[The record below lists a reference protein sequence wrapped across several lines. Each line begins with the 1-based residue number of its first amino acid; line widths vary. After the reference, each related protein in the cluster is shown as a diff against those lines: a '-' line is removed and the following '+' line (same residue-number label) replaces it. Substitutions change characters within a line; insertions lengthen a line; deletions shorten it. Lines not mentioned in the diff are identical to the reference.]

1 MRISAFVTSR
11 RKKLRH
17 LESSYEATPR
27 SKDYGTTSQDRDD
40 IPWPALTKL
49 APGSLKM
56 TASTLMSEWEKS
68 LGRNIDDEADPLHD
82 FTTTKGKTG

>member
-1 MRISAFVTSR
+1 MVSAFVTSR
-11 RKKLRH
+11 KEKLMH

-27 SKDYGTTSQDRDD
+27 PKDHRTTSLDRDD

-49 APGSLKM
+49 TPGSLKM

-68 LGRNIDDEADPLHD
+68 LGSKIHHEADPLD
-82 FTTTKGKTG
+82 NLATTKNKTG